1 MYIIAKLNLNIG
13 IYYVIKYVFL
23 DIKCSA
29 IDNKII
35 TDDSVDG
42 KNYLILGGGDYEGY
56 NLNVR

>member
-1 MYIIAKLNLNIG
+1 M
-13 IYYVIKYVFL
+13 IKYVFL